1 MKAEALV
8 AAAMYDLWDGK
19 NEAHDIVELDK
30 FYLMFLV
37 EYANNTFTDYINRV
51 FNPKIAK
58 NQEREIWHVLDE
70 YHVSCDKEL
79 PQATAEVSN
88 NDIVLTYS
96 DNVSVEKI
104 EVYVDG
110 VLTQTVTPVSKSSS
124 LTIAKP
130 SNTRVCFKT

>member
-1 MKAEALV
+1 M
-8 AAAMYDLWDGK
+8 WDGK

-110 VLTQTVTPVSKSSS
+110 VLTQTVTPVSK
-124 LTIAKP
+124 AVP
-130 SNTRVCFKT
+130 

>member
-1 MKAEALV
+1 MV
-8 AAAMYDLWDGK
+8 
-19 NEAHDIVELDK
+19 
-30 FYLMFLV
+30 
-37 EYANNTFTDYINRV
+37 NNSGFTDYINRV

-58 NQEREIWHVLDE
+58 NREREIWHVLDE

-110 VLTQTVTPVSKSSS
+110 VLTQTVTLISKSGS

-130 SNTRVCFKT
+130 SNTREDAQIAFKVYDCQGLNAQRLPSGRTDAYLLVEMQ

>member
-1 MKAEALV
+1 MV
-8 AAAMYDLWDGK
+8 
-19 NEAHDIVELDK
+19 
-30 FYLMFLV
+30 
-37 EYANNTFTDYINRV
+37 NNSGFTDYINRV

-58 NQEREIWHVLDE
+58 NREREIWHVLDE

-110 VLTQTVTPVSKSSS
+110 VLTQTVTPISKSGS

-130 SNTRVCFKT
+130 SNTREDAHIAFKVYDCQGLNAQRLPSGRTDAYLLVEMQ